1 MSVGDR
7 KFVWLWMVGATAL
20 SVATFLSVLASG
32 SDAAR
37 AQVLRIAT
45 NEFPASRGDPFT
57 SLTHNVF
64 ISYSEMELTR

>member
-7 KFVWLWMVGATAL
+7 KIVWLRMVGATAL
-20 SVATFLSVLASG
+20 SVATLLSMLASG

-37 AQVLRIAT
+37 AQIQRIAT

-57 SLTHNVF
+57 SLTHNFF
-64 ISYSEMELTR
+64 ISYSEMELSR